1 MLKYA
6 GEPLC
11 DGFFEAREQR
21 RRVAGEIIR
30 TGGKQYKVEAG
41 DEILVEKLDLE
52 AGAEVCFEVLM
63 LCDGENVTIGK
74 PVVEGVCAK
83 AEVMEQTKGDKV
95 VVFKYKAKKNIR
107 KKQGHRQPYTKV
119 KINTI
124 G

>member
-1 MLKYA
+1 MKA
-6 GEPLC
+6 FG
-11 DGFFEAREQR
+11 
-21 RRVAGEIIR
+21 
-30 TGGKQYKVEAG
+30 
-41 DEILVEKLDLE
+41 
-52 AGAEVCFEVLM
+52 
-63 LCDGENVTIGK
+63 
-74 PVVEGVCAK
+74 AK

>member
-1 MLKYA
+1 MYA
-6 GEPLC
+6 
-11 DGFFEAREQR
+11 
-21 RRVAGEIIR
+21 IIR

-63 LCDGENVTIGK
+63 LCDGETIGK